1 MGKGISDNI
10 GHPSSVADGKVKLG
24 NEGQLALL
32 AARLGNGGA
41 GKARNKRLV
50 ISEQSERTALKK
62 VTVVEERGI
71 DSLELTIKS
80 GVAMLSRGEFGRE
93 KGERLP
99 GPLDLMLEDSTDV
112 GIRGIGGEGDR
123 GQKKRKGKNVST
135 KTDRTIEDS
144 PSGERSTIS
153 GAEERAGRWRL

>member
-1 MGKGISDNI
+1 
-10 GHPSSVADGKVKLG
+10 
-24 NEGQLALL
+24 
-32 AARLGNGGA
+32 
-41 GKARNKRLV
+41 
-50 ISEQSERTALKK
+50 
-62 VTVVEERGI
+62 
-71 DSLELTIKS
+71 
-80 GVAMLSRGEFGRE
+80 MLSRGEFGRE

-153 GAEERAGRWRL
+153 DAEERVRRWRL